1 MPTLDLN
8 AVLTPIV
15 QTVRDLLFPDL
26 VTISARLDEQDKN
39 GQPLPAFPSLETDVP
54 AVIGP
59 VGQAGPSER
68 GGEVITNVQLVT
80 VLLEGVHT
88 VPLDGRITRASDG
101 QVFDVVG
108 VQNDEVNVTTTVTA
122 RITEPRA

>member
-8 AVLTPIV
+8 AVLTPVV

-26 VTISARLDEQDKN
+26 VTISARLDDQDSK
-39 GQPLPAFPSLETDVP
+39 GQPLPAFPVLETAVP
-54 AVIGP
+54 AVISPASTTG
-59 VGQAGPSER
+59 GSER
-68 GGEVITNVQLVT
+68 GGEVITNVQLVS

-108 VQNDEVNVTTTVTA
+108 AQHDEVNVTTTVTA